1 MDSMREIIL
10 RSVSDTRNTD
20 GGDYTQLERL
30 RNQADDETRFY
41 DIHRE
46 GYIQSLV
53 VIVPAWK

>member
-1 MDSMREIIL
+1 MREIIL

-53 VIVPAWK
+53 VMVPACK